1 MGSGSPQR
9 LLSLPVEQELSP
21 ARGAGGGRTCP
32 VCHLQLLLL
41 PFVIVCT
48 LCHRVTK
55 PQTGTWDGPSQPG
68 FAESE
73 QMGAEAEGLRGKR
86 TEQM

>member
-1 MGSGSPQR
+1 MGSGSPRR
-9 LLSLPVEQELSP
+9 LLSLPVELGEAERAPCVTCSSCCFHLSSSVP
-21 ARGAGGGRTCP
+21 CVTN
-32 VCHLQLLLL
+32 
-41 PFVIVCT
+41 
-48 LCHRVTK
+48 RVTK

-86 TEQM
+86 AEQM